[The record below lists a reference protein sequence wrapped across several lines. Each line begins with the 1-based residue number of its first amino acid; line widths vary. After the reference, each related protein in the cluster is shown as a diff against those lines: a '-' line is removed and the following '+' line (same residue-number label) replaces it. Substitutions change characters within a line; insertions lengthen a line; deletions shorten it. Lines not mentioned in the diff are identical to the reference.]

1 METATG
7 RPTRWIGHVDMD
19 SFFAS
24 VEIRDDPS
32 LAGKPVVVGG
42 PPEKRG
48 VVAAASYESRVFGIH
63 SAMPMAR
70 ALQLC
75 PQLVRVSPRA
85 GRYREVSDQVF
96 DILRQFSP
104 LLEPLSLD
112 EAFLD
117 LTGCERLLGPPD
129 VVGTTIRQRIRAA
142 TGLTASV
149 GIAPNKFVAKLA
161 SDHRKPDGLTI
172 VPHATVVEF
181 VQELPIGRMWGV
193 GERTQEA
200 MTRLGITTI
209 GDLAALGPARVK
221 QHLGLG
227 ALKMY
232 ELSWARDDRPVIPD
246 QDPQSISHEITFARN
261 QSSHDVLK
269 GVLLGLCEQV
279 AGRLRRHRFLGRI
292 IVLKLR
298 FADFKTITRRQTLG
312 HHTDD
317 AGELFD
323 TAEALLVEART
334 ASPLT
339 IRLIGVGIS
348 GLVEPDQIPLDL
360 FAEPAADARTS
371 RLNAAVDRIQDRFG
385 SAAVRRARSL
395 MGDRP
400 ETTDSTLERPD

>member
-1 METATG
+1 MEAAKG

-24 VEIRDDPS
+24 VEIHDDPS

-48 VVAAASYESRVFGIH
+48 VVAAASYESRKFGIH

-75 PQLVRVSPRA
+75 PGLVRVSPRS
-85 GRYREVSDQVF
+85 GRYKEVSDQVF
-96 DILRQFSP
+96 AILRDFSP

-117 LTGCERLLGPPD
+117 LTGCERLLGPPE
-129 VVGTTIRQRIRAA
+129 VIGPRIRRRILEE
-142 TGLTASV
+142 TGLTASM

-172 VPHATVVEF
+172 VTPESALGF
-181 VQELPIGRMWGV
+181 VQALPIGRMWGV
-193 GERTQEA
+193 GEKTQEA
-200 MTRLGITTI
+200 MARFGIVTI

-221 QHLGLG
+221 QQFGIG
-227 ALKMY
+227 ALRMH
-232 ELSWARDDRPVIPD
+232 ELAWARDDRPVVPD

-261 QSSHDVLK
+261 QGSHDVLK

-298 FADFKTITRRQTLG
+298 FADFRTITRRHSLG

-317 AGELFD
+317 AGDIFEI
-323 TAEALLVEART
+323 AEALLVEGRT
-334 ASPLT
+334 SSPLT
-339 IRLIGVGIS
+339 IRLVGIGVT
-348 GLVEPDQIPLDL
+348 GLLEPDQIPMDL
-360 FAEPAADARTS
+360 FPEAPVDARAS
-371 RLNAAVDRIQDRFG
+371 RLNAAVDRLQDRFG
-385 SAAVRRARSL
+385 HEAVRRARSL
-395 MGDRP
+395 LGDQLP
-400 ETTDSTLERPD
+400 STESTLERRD

>member
-1 METATG
+1 MEAANG

-48 VVAAASYESRVFGIH
+48 VVAAASYESRTFGIH

-75 PQLVRVSPRA
+75 PHLVRVSPRG
-85 GRYREVSDQVF
+85 GRYKEVSDQVF
-96 DILRQFSP
+96 DILRGFSP

-117 LTGCERLLGPPD
+117 LTGTERLLGPPE
-129 VVGTTIRQRIRAA
+129 TIGPEIRRRIKGA

-149 GIAPNKFVAKLA
+149 GIAPNKFIAKLA

-172 VPHATVVEF
+172 VPHAEAVRF
-181 VQELPIGRMWGV
+181 VQGLPIGRMWGV
-193 GERTQEA
+193 GDRTGEEMA
-200 MTRLGITTI
+200 RHGIETI
-209 GDLAALGPARVK
+209 GQFAALGPAQVK
-221 QHLGLG
+221 QLFGIG
-227 ALKMY
+227 ALKMH
-232 ELSWARDDRPVIPD
+232 ELSWARDDRAVVPD
-246 QDPQSISHEITFARN
+246 QEPQSISHEITFARN

-279 AGRLRRHRFLGRI
+279 AARLRRHHFLGRI

-298 FADFKTITRRQTLG
+298 FADFRTITRRQTLG

-317 AGELFD
+317 AGEIFE
-323 TAEALLVEART
+323 TAEALLVEGRA
-334 ASPLT
+334 ASPLS
-339 IRLIGVGIS
+339 IRLIGVGAS
-348 GLVEPDQIPLDL
+348 GLVEPDQLPLDL
-360 FAEPAADARTS
+360 FAADPVDARTNA
-371 RLNAAVDRIQDRFG
+371 LNATVDRLTERFG
-385 SAAVRRARSL
+385 REAVRRARSVL
-395 MGDRP
+395 SDRP
-400 ETTDSTLERPD
+400 ESTESTLERRD